1 MCPMPFIW
9 RCRCALRVAFHEH
22 PCTLFRRC
30 DVHYLGDAAARRGAG
45 CPRGE
50 AQGARSALHGGAA
63 TGCAC
68 GAGRSLEHTLRGCE
82 VAPTNLLGYF
92 NPSAHPSAVLYPS
105 ARVVS
110 HRNLSPS
117 LPFCFP
123 EVVCRAP
130 CCALSRSR
138 QPRHVRGRTQWLSSM
153 SRRRKSCGGGA
164 VRAALEA
171 ETEAKELL
179 RRRYHERIRSL

>member
-1 MCPMPFIW
+1 MPFIW

-30 DVHYLGDAAARRGAG
+30 DVHYLGDDAARRGAG

-68 GAGRSLEHTLRGCE
+68 GTGRSLEHTLRGCE
-82 VAPTNLLGYF
+82 VAPCTHQLIRLL
-92 NPSAHPSAVLYPS
+92 HPPVRCF

-153 SRRRKSCGGGA
+153 PRRRKSCGGGA

-171 ETEAKELL
+171 EAEAKELL

>member
-30 DVHYLGDAAARRGAG
+30 DVHYLGDDAARRGAG

-68 GAGRSLEHTLRGCE
+68 GAGRSLEHTLKGCE

-92 NPSAHPSAVLYPS
+92 KPWKHPSAVLYPS

-110 HRNLSPS
+110 HTETSRRR
-117 LPFCFP
+117 CRFP

-171 ETEAKELL
+171 EAEAKELL